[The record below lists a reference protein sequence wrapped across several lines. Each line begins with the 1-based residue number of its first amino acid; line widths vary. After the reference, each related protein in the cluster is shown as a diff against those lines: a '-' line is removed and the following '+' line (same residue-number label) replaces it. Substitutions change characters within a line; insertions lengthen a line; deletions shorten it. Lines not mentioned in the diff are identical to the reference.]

1 MLKAVFG
8 SKIKRLLKLS
18 NTKVEVIMKMNL
30 LWECKIDQSDLEEVR
45 TGEIVAVVK
54 DNVPT
59 QKTKLLVIENAE
71 V

>member
-1 MLKAVFG
+1 
-8 SKIKRLLKLS
+8 
-18 NTKVEVIMKMNL
+18 MKMNL
-30 LWECKIDQSDLEEVR
+30 LWEWKIDQSDLEEVR
-45 TGEIVAVVK
+45 TAEIVAVVK